1 MPPSA
6 DGASGA
12 RIAAI
17 FILMVLSRVLGDPHN
32 NNKNFHESSLGHPS
46 TVPKL
51 EYRFAHSIYNV
62 SIPENSVGKTIA
74 VQPSYEDRL
83 GITITPD
90 LDVKYRIISGDK
102 ERLFKADER
111 IVGDFAFLAIRTR
124 TGNVILNREKIDEYR
139 LDVRASISRRDS
151 KSKIIV
157 ETDTLVIV
165 KVLDTN
171 DLSPLFYPTEYSISV
186 PEDTPLHKSI
196 IKVTAED
203 ADLGI
208 NGEIYYSFL
217 EATDYFAVHP
227 TSGLITLTRPLK
239 FTDRSVHELIV
250 VAADRGSANNNRLSQ
265 ASKAKV
271 HIKVK
276 QVSTVRNSLNF
287 EQKSL
292 EIFNKKVYKVCNV
305 LDLRSFVAFVN
316 SLIFKSS
323 LWHK

>member
-12 RIAAI
+12 RMATI
-17 FILMVLSRVLGDPHN
+17 ILMVLARALGDPAPY
-32 NNKNFHESSLGHPS
+32 NNKNFHESPS
-46 TVPKL
+46 GQASNAHNL

-151 KSKIIV
+151 KNKVIV
-157 ETDTLVIV
+157 EADTLVIV

-171 DLSPLFYPTEYSISV
+171 DLSPLFYPTDMLVSV

-217 EATDYFAVHP
+217 EPTDYFAVHP
-227 TSGLITLTRPLK
+227 TSGLITLTRHLK

-250 VAADRGSANNNRLSQ
+250 VAADRGYAATNRLSQ

-271 HIKVK
+271 HVKVK
-276 QVSTVRNSLNF
+276 QVSSLF
-287 EQKSL
+287 SL
-292 EIFNKKVYKVCNV
+292 VSPRRTFKNYSRPK
-305 LDLRSFVAFVN
+305 LFSSML
-316 SLIFKSS
+316 SLIN
-323 LWHK
+323 

>member
-6 DGASGA
+6 DGSSGA
-12 RIAAI
+12 RLAI
-17 FILMVLSRVLGDPHN
+17 IILLALARALGDPAPYN
-32 NNKNFHESSLGHPS
+32 NNNFHESSSAQPSMGH
-46 TVPKL
+46 KL

-90 LDVKYRIISGDK
+90 LDVKYRIISGDR

-124 TGNVILNREKIDEYR
+124 TGNVILNREKVDEYR
-139 LDVRASISRRDS
+139 LDVRATISRRDF
-151 KSKIIV
+151 KNKVIV
-157 ETDTLVIV
+157 EADTMVIV

-171 DLSPLFYPTEYSISV
+171 DLSPLFYPTEYSVSV
-186 PEDTPLHKSI
+186 PEDTSLHKSI
-196 IKVTAED
+196 IQVTAED

-250 VAADRGSANNNRLSQ
+250 VAADRGATNNNRLSQ
-265 ASKAKV
+265 ASKARV
-271 HIKVK
+271 HVKVK
-276 QVSTVRNSLNF
+276 QVSATNNNLLENNRKKEFHNSRLSGSI
-287 EQKSL
+287 KPL
-292 EIFNKKVYKVCNV
+292 
-305 LDLRSFVAFVN
+305 
-316 SLIFKSS
+316 
-323 LWHK
+323 